1 MNMISDYDL
10 LWGILVGVVLAIVA
24 ILLWNRRLT
33 REIEKRGETEGLLNV
48 AREQLAQT
56 NEQLNGYVEMVDRH
70 LLMSSTDPDGKII
83 SASGAFCEISGYSE
97 QELIG
102 NNHSIVQHGDMHASV
117 YKKLWRAI
125 SRGKTWQ
132 GELKNRKKNGGSYWI
147 QACISPVF
155 DEPGNITG
163 YTAIY
168 ADISD
173 KKRADKLSI
182 TDELSSLF
190 NRRHFNNLFP
200 QELARAEREQKSIAL
215 ILIDVDYFKP
225 YNDNYGHQQG
235 DNVLQVVAKVLQDS
249 LRRAGDFAFRIGSEE
264 FCVVITVDHIE
275 DAYKIAEKLR
285 QGVEALKLEHTYNQV
300 SPYVTVSIGVKVHQG
315 SGARA
320 PEMDLIYRLADDALY
335 EAKGNG
341 RNQVAGAE
349 TSQPE
354 GQGSIESNS
363 G

>member
-1 MNMISDYDL
+1 MVSDYDL
-10 LWGILVGVVLAIVA
+10 LWGILLGVVLAILV
-24 ILLWNRRLT
+24 ILVWNRRLAN
-33 REIEKRGETEGLLNV
+33 EIVKRVETEGFLNV

-56 NEQLNGYVEMVDRH
+56 NEQLASSVEMLDRNV
-70 LLMSSTDPDGKII
+70 LMSSTDASGKII
-83 SASGAFCEISGYSE
+83 SVSGAFCEIAGYSQ

-102 NNHSIVQHGDMHASV
+102 NSHNIVHHGDMPASI
-117 YKKLWRAI
+117 YKELWRGI

-132 GELKNRKKNGGSYWI
+132 GELKNRKKDGSSYWV
-147 QACISPVF
+147 QACISPAF
-155 DEPGNITG
+155 DEQESATS

-168 ADISD
+168 QDISD

-200 QELARAEREQKSIAL
+200 KELARAEREQKSIAL

-225 YNDNYGHQQG
+225 YNDNYGHQQA
-235 DNVLQVVAKVLQDS
+235 DKVLQLVAKVLQDS

-264 FCVVITVDHIE
+264 FCVVITVDHSE

-285 QGVEALKLEHTYNQV
+285 QAVETLKLEHAYNQV
-300 SPYVTVSIGVKVHQG
+300 SPYVTVSIGIKVHQG
-315 SGARA
+315 SGAQA

-341 RNQVAGAE
+341 RNKVAGAE
-349 TSQPE
+349 TSQLE
-354 GQGSIESNS
+354 SQGNIESNS
-363 G
+363 N